1 MWPWEH
7 LAAGYLVY
15 SLGARVLGRDPPT
28 DWGVVAL
35 GIGTQLPDLVD
46 KPLSW
51 GLGWVPSGYAVAH
64 SAFVAVPLGVLVL
77 GAGWRVGHRRPA
89 VAFVVGNWAHLLA
102 DVLIPLRNGNPV
114 LPSRVLW
121 PVAEASPYETD
132 LGLARGVAYL
142 LEFLAALSTMAPAR
156 LLVLYLFLPAALVAV
171 WLLDGRPGSAI
182 PAELLEQAR
191 GRL

>member
-7 LAAGYLVY
+7 LATGYLVY
-15 SLGARVLGRDPPT
+15 SLGARLLGRDPPT

-35 GIGTQLPDLVD
+35 GLGTQLPDLVD

-51 GLGWVPSGYAVAH
+51 GLGWVPTGYAVAH
-64 SAFVAVPLGVLVL
+64 SAFVAIPLGVLVL
-77 GAGWRVGHRRPA
+77 AAGWRVGHRRPA

-102 DVLIPLRNGNPV
+102 DVLNPLRNGNPI
-114 LPSRVLW
+114 LPERVLW

-132 LGLARGVAYL
+132 LGFGRGVVYFQ
-142 LEFLAALSTMAPAR
+142 EFLAALSTMAPAR
-156 LLVLYLFLPAALVAV
+156 LLVLYLLLPAALVAF
-171 WLLDGRPGSAI
+171 WLVDGRPGSGI
-182 PAELLEQAR
+182 PAALLEHAR